1 MNRPKSRLIVVNPV
15 FPILANSRNSRP
27 SSPAFGFRPSFLF
40 AWFAW
45 FAVENPFFVVPWIT
59 HQPALT
65 ERQAKE
71 KSFNREPCEIREKG
85 TVRKLVKIRAIRVK
99 ALPFCTFL
107 GPILVGSC

>member
-1 MNRPKSRLIVVNPV
+1 
-15 FPILANSRNSRP
+15 
-27 SSPAFGFRPSFLF
+27 LF

-45 FAVENPFFVVPWIT
+45 FEVENPFFVVPWIT